1 LIYLLAKVILFNKK
15 ATFACGK
22 DKKSDII
29 HQTSEISMFT
39 VIGIMFAG
47 IGIGYL
53 LRQQSLPWI
62 GKAITLLI
70 WLLLFLLGIE
80 VGHNEQII
88 RSLPTLGMEA
98 FAIAIVCV
106 LGSCLAAWG
115 LWRYTH
121 GRKEKAQ

>member
-1 LIYLLAKVILFNKK
+1 MIYLLAKVILFNKK
-15 ATFACGK
+15 ATFACEK

-39 VIGIMFAG
+39 VIGIMFVG
-47 IGIGYL
+47 IGLGYL
-53 LRQQSLPWI
+53 LRRQSLPWI
-62 GKAITLLI
+62 NKAITALI

-88 RSLPTLGMEA
+88 RSLPTLGVEA

-115 LWRYTH
+115 LWKYVN
-121 GRKEKAQ
+121 GRKEGKA